1 MEEKKNP
8 KIDLRKRKGLHMNVG
23 LVLSLAL
30 VIMAFEW
37 KFYGEGGIVDLENP
51 TTEFDELI
59 DVPPTVHKPPPPPV
73 QQPEIIS
80 VQDEENIVE
89 EIEYTFEIE
98 SNEEMVLEDY
108 KFEEPKEEEV
118 DIVFR
123 IVEEQPSPVGGYS
136 AFYEY
141 IGKKLKYPAQARRMG
156 IEGKVFVEFIID
168 KDGSITEVKLMK
180 GIGGGCD
187 EEAIRVIKAAPKW
200 KPGKQRGQ
208 PVKVKL
214 VVPITFKLG

>member
-23 LVLSLAL
+23 LVISLAL

-37 KFYGEGGIVDLENP
+37 KFYGEGGVVDLENP
-51 TTEFDELI
+51 ATEFEELI
-59 DVPPTVHKPPPPPV
+59 DVPPTVQKPPPPPV

-80 VQDEENIVE
+80 LPDEVDIEE
-89 EIEYTFEIE
+89 EIEYTYEIE
-98 SNEEMVLEDY
+98 TTEEMSIEEY
-108 KFEEPKEEEV
+108 NYEEPKEEEAET
-118 DIVFR
+118 VFI
-123 IVEEQPSPVGGYS
+123 IVEEQPAPIGGYS

-187 EEAIRVIKAAPKW
+187 EEAIRVIKAAPNW

-214 VVPITFKLG
+214 IVPITFKLG